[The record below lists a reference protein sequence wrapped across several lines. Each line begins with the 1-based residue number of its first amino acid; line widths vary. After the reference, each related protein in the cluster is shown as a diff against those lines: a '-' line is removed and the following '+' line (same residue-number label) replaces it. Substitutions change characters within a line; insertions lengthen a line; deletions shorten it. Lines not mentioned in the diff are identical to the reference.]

1 MVLLIFYHL
10 WCNGWYSIFDSGWKM
25 IGFLCTINNGQINAS
40 YNDENLSDIKLIE
53 KLEEELAYFKERV
66 KNAESRLTTNQ
77 RDYKKNKNQ
86 QILF

>member
-1 MVLLIFYHL
+1 
-10 WCNGWYSIFDSGWKM
+10 M